1 MEDGAIVELYWQRSE
16 AAIRETDRK
25 YGRYLGKIAFNIL
38 ENTEDSGECVN
49 DTYLRVWNC
58 VPPKKPT
65 AFSAFLAKITRN
77 LALSLYRRKHA
88 EKREQSEFCLSLSE
102 LEECIPAA
110 LQGVPAEE
118 AELNLLG
125 EVISR
130 YLRGISREAR
140 EMFVCRYFFGDSV
153 KKIAGARGITE
164 AKVKSSLHR
173 TRAGLKEYLEKEGFP
188 V

>member
-1 MEDGAIVELYWQRSE
+1 MEDAVIVELYWQRSE

-49 DTYLRVWNC
+49 DTYLRVWNS

-88 EKREQSEFCLSLSE
+88 EKREQSEFCLSLCE

-110 LQGVPAEE
+110 LAGVPAEE

-140 EMFVCRYFFGDSV
+140 EMFTCRYFFGDSV
-153 KKIAGARGITE
+153 KKIAGTRGITE